1 MQIAICD
8 DDQTFRNE
16 IEDFLT
22 EYKRKHLLCIDT
34 FEFSTGRELLE
45 SEESFDM
52 VFLDY
57 QMPGID
63 GLDTAR
69 KLRKRNNVC
78 SIVFV
83 TNYPDF
89 VYDSFEVNPYRFFP
103 KPVDKNKL
111 NNLMNSFIAHQ
122 KSLAPIIVINDGE
135 RFVIES
141 KKILYLKGDGKYCKI
156 ITRSHIYSS
165 SKTLAQTHALLPQHC
180 FYRAHKSYVINLYC
194 VKNYDDMYITLINGT
209 RIDLARKK
217 TGEFKRIY
225 STFVHDYYVRT

>member
-141 KKILYLKGDGKYCKI
+141 KTILY
-156 ITRSHIYSS
+156 
-165 SKTLAQTHALLPQHC
+165 
-180 FYRAHKSYVINLYC
+180 
-194 VKNYDDMYITLINGT
+194 
-209 RIDLARKK
+209 
-217 TGEFKRIY
+217 
-225 STFVHDYYVRT
+225 